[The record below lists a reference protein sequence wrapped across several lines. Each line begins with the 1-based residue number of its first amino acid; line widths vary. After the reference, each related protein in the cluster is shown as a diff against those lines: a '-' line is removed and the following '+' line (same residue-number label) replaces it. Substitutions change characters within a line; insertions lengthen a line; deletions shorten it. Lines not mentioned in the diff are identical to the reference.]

1 MPLLYNGNVLTPLP
15 PQEEELG
22 VPVRPA
28 QGGGAAAARWAAGRQ
43 LETPTP
49 TAAPHLEGQSSLY
62 GGGSGQKWGALEF
75 SIRRFLDRK

>member
-28 QGGGAAAARWAAGRQ
+28 PGGGAAAATDGRQ
-43 LETPTP
+43 LETSTP
-49 TAAPHLEGQSSLY
+49 TAVPHLEGQSNLY
-62 GGGSGQKWGALEF
+62 GSASDQK
-75 SIRRFLDRK
+75 